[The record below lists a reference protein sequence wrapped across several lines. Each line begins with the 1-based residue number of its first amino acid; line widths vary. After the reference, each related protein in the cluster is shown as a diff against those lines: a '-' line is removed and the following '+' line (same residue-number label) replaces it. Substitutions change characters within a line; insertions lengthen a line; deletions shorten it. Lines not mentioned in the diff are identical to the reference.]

1 MIWMDAC
8 FKTIQKRRS
17 HPSTQR
23 AVFLEV
29 VVNSNEHTLM
39 QCIIP
44 LGLGFK
50 PCLHG
55 NCCNDDKFSVSIN
68 KMAKKKEKIHN
79 SVRVCVRISLMH
91 TSHVLHW
98 RGTSTP
104 QDILHGVPHRRNEAE
119 LVCQSLYLQSA
130 GSDFKSAKYFRG
142 RCKSWNVYLQG
153 YLHLAAHSPEDES
166 STGYIQYIWGEL
178 WISSWRRM

>member
-8 FKTIQKRRS
+8 STTIQKRRS

-29 VVNSNEHTLM
+29 AVNGNEHTLM

-68 KMAKKKEKIHN
+68 KMAKKEKKKSTTLCVFVSGFHWCTCHMCYTEGAHQHHRTFYTVCLTDRMKQN
-79 SVRVCVRISLMH
+79 WFVRVCICSLQDKNLSQQS
-91 TSHVLHW
+91 TSEDAANREMFICKATCTLQLILPRMSHPQA
-98 RGTSTP
+98 TYSTFEVSF
-104 QDILHGVPHRRNEAE
+104 G
-119 LVCQSLYLQSA
+119 
-130 GSDFKSAKYFRG
+130 
-142 RCKSWNVYLQG
+142 
-153 YLHLAAHSPEDES
+153 
-166 STGYIQYIWGEL
+166 
-178 WISSWRRM
+178 